1 MKGTSGDGVGSLQV
15 CQAIVPDLD
24 RMTAKL
30 VLAARRTVFCSKGIA
45 DHDAPMVLGYSK
57 ETNRHANANN
67 RKKVS
72 EYGMQLKEKQKLKFI
87 YGVLEKQFY
96 HYYEMAVKMDGVAGE
111 NLIKILESRLDNVV
125 FRMGMAITRREARQL
140 VTHGHFTVNGKKV
153 DVPSYRIKPGDVV
166 AVSETSKK
174 SPKFAQII
182 EQTNGRIVP
191 LWLDVN
197 KEAMTAKV
205 TREFNRDELDYEI
218 AEHLI
223 IELYSK

>member
-1 MKGTSGDGVGSLQV
+1 MAVNRDPILKRCRAL
-15 CQAIVPDLD
+15 DLS
-24 RMTAKL
+24 TA
-30 VLAARRTVFCSKGIA
+30 
-45 DHDAPMVLGYSK
+45 VLGYDKKSTRNPNGNK
-57 ETNRHANANN
+57 
-67 RKKVS
+67 RKKES
-72 EYGMQLKEKQKLKFI
+72 EYASQLKEKQKLKFI
-87 YGVLEKQFY
+87 YGDLEKQFY
-96 HYYEMAVKMDGVAGE
+96 HYYELDTKEEGIDGE